1 MLSSYLV
8 PLRAIQEFRPAKY
21 LVESHSHPF
30 YHLLYVTSGN
40 AMVFCNNVWSELKV
54 GDLISISPYQT
65 HMIYTVNGMASID
78 VKFSCTDNLAELKS
92 TLTSRPFWL
101 WRSADAMSQLLLA
114 IMEEARAD
122 QAYNVEII
130 SAQIYVLLMNMLRE
144 VTAATRQRPSL
155 PADSMTTAEDNQILR
170 QALEYIDLYLLDDF
184 SISDLAKHLGY
195 STSYFSTL
203 FKKELRI
210 PPRQYIL
217 LKKIDYAK
225 KLIRQNQKS
234 ISAISDMLHFCSVQ
248 AFTNTFK
255 KYCGI
260 SPKQYYKQT
269 NACTYINLVDTPLL
283 PPNNSRDVELTF
295 CQDLACA
302 EQQTIEEK

>member
-30 YHLLYVTSGN
+30 FHLIFVTSGS
-40 AMVFCNNVWSELKV
+40 ALVFCNDVWSELKA

-65 HMIYTVNGMASID
+65 HMIYTTNGVASMD
-78 VKFSCTDNLAELKS
+78 LKFSCTDNLSGLKNA
-92 TLTSRPFWL
+92 LTNRSFWL
-101 WRSADAMSQLLLA
+101 WRNATSVSTLLSS
-114 IMEEARAD
+114 IMDEARAD

-130 SAQIYVLLMNMLRE
+130 SAEIYMLLMQMLRE
-144 VTAATRQRPSL
+144 NTAAIHQPPLL
-155 PADSMTTAEDNQILR
+155 PIDSPTAAEDNELLR
-170 QALEYIDLYLLDDF
+170 HALNYIDAHLLDDL
-184 SISDLAKHLGY
+184 SVSDLAKYLGY
-195 STSYFSTL
+195 STSYFSTI
-203 FKKELRI
+203 FKKELHI
-210 PPRQYIL
+210 PPQQYIL

-234 ISAISDMLHFCSVQ
+234 ISVISDMLHFCSVQ

-260 SPKQYYKQT
+260 SPKQYYKQNST
-269 NACTYINLVDTPLL
+269 CSYINLVDTPLL

-295 CQDLACA
+295 CQNLKYQVETNDPS
-302 EQQTIEEK
+302 

>member
-1 MLSSYLV
+1 M
-8 PLRAIQEFRPAKY
+8 
-21 LVESHSHPF
+21 
-30 YHLLYVTSGN
+30 
-40 AMVFCNNVWSELKV
+40 
-54 GDLISISPYQT
+54 
-65 HMIYTVNGMASID
+65 
-78 VKFSCTDNLAELKS
+78 
-92 TLTSRPFWL
+92 
-101 WRSADAMSQLLLA
+101 
-114 IMEEARAD
+114 
-122 QAYNVEII
+122 EII
-130 SAQIYVLLMNMLRE
+130 SGQIYILLMSVLRE
-144 VTAATRQRPSL
+144 VTAATRQHPSL
-155 PADSMTTAEDNQILR
+155 PADSMTNTEDNQVLR
-170 QALEYIDLYLLDDF
+170 QALDYIDLHLLDDF
-184 SISDLAKHLGY
+184 SISDLAKHPGY
-195 STSYFSTL
+195 STSYFSTI

-225 KLIRQNQKS
+225 KLIRQNQKG

-260 SPKQYYKQT
+260 SPKQYYKQA

-302 EQQTIEEK
+302 EQQAPDDG